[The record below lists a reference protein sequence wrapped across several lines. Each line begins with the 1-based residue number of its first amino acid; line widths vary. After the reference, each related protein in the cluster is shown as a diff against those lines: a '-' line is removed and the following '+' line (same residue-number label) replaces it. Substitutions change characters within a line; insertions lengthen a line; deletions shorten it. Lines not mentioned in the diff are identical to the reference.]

1 MTKNIISAENDY
13 KKMCFLNQI
22 NGIDFPRIVFIIYI
36 DNISVETQQSNI
48 DNIDNIDTYIKG
60 CLIKNCV

>member
-22 NGIDFPRIVFIIYI
+22 KGIDFPRIVFIIYI
-36 DNISVETQQSNI
+36 DNISVETQQSSY
-48 DNIDNIDTYIKG
+48 NIDNIDT
-60 CLIKNCV
+60 